1 MPQFDVTVVQRV
13 ERTYVITVLATDEDA
28 ASEEALAQYSKVKE
42 SGKLLPWEAMDCYEN
57 VEIDYVEVLW

>member
-28 ASEEALAQYSKVKE
+28 ASEEALVAYHKVKE
-42 SGKLLPWEAMDCYEN
+42 SGKLLPWEAMDCYED
-57 VEIDYVEVLW
+57 VEVDYVEEL